1 MHLFKRLQRLWE
13 LSASDGEFISREEY
27 DALIAHLRE
36 VEAEMQDMSHRIS
49 DWVGVLMQSELL
61 RRKLDELDDA
71 HAK

>member
-1 MHLFKRLQRLWE
+1 MGPYSTPIDRTQIATTNH
-13 LSASDGEFISREEY
+13 D
-27 DALIAHLRE
+27 AHLRE